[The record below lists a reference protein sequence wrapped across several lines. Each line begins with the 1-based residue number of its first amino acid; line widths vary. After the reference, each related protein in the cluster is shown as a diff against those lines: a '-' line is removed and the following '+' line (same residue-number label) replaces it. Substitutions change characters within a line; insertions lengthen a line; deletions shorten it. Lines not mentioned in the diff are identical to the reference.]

1 MRILYFYFMKDA
13 PDRARAAA
21 PRHAAYWRGL
31 ALREYLGGPFADRS
45 GGLIIFNADS
55 GEQAEQLSSLIIRL
69 NCGNTLKS
77 PGEPAP
83 FGCRSHQAFPQ
94 VIRSTRSRS

>member
-13 PDRARAAA
+13 PDRVRAAA
-21 PRHAAYWRGL
+21 PGHAAYWRGL

-55 GEQAEQLSSLIIRL
+55 GEQAKRLVAGDPFIREDL
-69 NCGNTLKS
+69 LDRHWVK
-77 PGEPAP
+77 EW
-83 FGCRSHQAFPQ
+83 
-94 VIRSTRSRS
+94 VVD